1 MSHRMEYPSGS
12 PHRGAQAEYSRYQP
26 KLTGS
31 PSASRTVGFEST
43 TASMNRGYATTL
55 KNEFGSVPESFFD
68 FSNQFTGVLTKM
80 NEKELLH
87 GLNDRFAGFIE
98 KVRHLEHQNELLER
112 EIEEIKQKA
121 QSPASLAQ
129 EHEPELMD
137 LRKRVNDI
145 TLQKRQIE
153 IEHQNLEEDFL
164 TLRDKYEQEARDRSD
179 AENGILVLKKD
190 ANDAYLAKL
199 ELDKKAQSLVDEIHF
214 LKKNHE
220 DEVSEMV
227 AKIQEAQVTVK
238 AHDFGKPEITAALR
252 DIRAQLEGH
261 AASDIQQAEEGFRV
275 QFAKLTKAAESNREV
290 LKATQQEIQENRRCL
305 QGKNIELDCGNGT
318 REALEKQLHELE
330 ERHYAEMIHYQDTIR
345 QLENE
350 LTNAK
355 LDMSGYLREY
365 QDLLNVKMALDVE
378 ILSYRKLL
386 EGEESRLYTISDTHI
401 SMPCIYNQP
410 PVYTLPC
417 LARKGGPTRR
427 SVPQYK
433 FVEEIITETTREVEM
448 SEIEETGSEETG
460 SEETVGGQGEE
471 LRQKQGEE
479 RDKADR
485 RSGEEED
492 EEKEKDGSKVDLE
505 VDAPEEKGEQEE
517 ESKRQQMETS
527 AEVAMNGDGV
537 NPSEGE
543 DGEEG
548 DDEREE
554 EKGDEPDEVKKTED
568 IDRGEKTPSEVKSA
582 EATLKGEKEKLD
594 TTEELDTKK
603 KETLEKDDAPKHDES
618 KPEVPMNG
626 DSSTEPKTGSSI
638 KGEPQ
643 VPMEDISKESKKVSE
658 ERKKGSHLKEKKEI
672 DLKEES
678 ASTEQQ
684 QDSPK

>member
-12 PHRGAQAEYSRYQP
+12 PHRGNQAEYSLYQL

-43 TASMNRGYATTL
+43 TASMSRGYAKTL
-55 KNEFGSVPESFFD
+55 KSEFGSVPRSSESFFD
-68 FSNQFTGVLTKM
+68 LSNPFTGVLTKM

-129 EHEPELMD
+129 EHEPELRD
-137 LRKRVNDI
+137 LRKLFHDI

-199 ELDKKAQSLVDEIHF
+199 QLDKKAQSLVDEIHF

-238 AHDFGKPEITAALR
+238 AHDFCKPEITAALR

-275 QFAKLTKAAESNREV
+275 QFAKLTKAAESNREAM
-290 LKATQQEIQENRRCL
+290 KATQQEIQENRRRL
-305 QGKNIELDCGNGT
+305 QVKNIELDCGKGT

-330 ERHYAEMIHYQDTIR
+330 ERHYVEMIHYQDTIR
-345 QLENE
+345 QLENQ

-417 LARKGGPTRR
+417 LARQGGPTRR

-505 VDAPEEKGEQEE
+505 VDAPRGKRGEQEE

-554 EKGDEPDEVKKTED
+554 EKG
-568 IDRGEKTPSEVKSA
+568 G
-582 EATLKGEKEKLD
+582 
-594 TTEELDTKK
+594 
-603 KETLEKDDAPKHDES
+603 
-618 KPEVPMNG
+618 
-626 DSSTEPKTGSSI
+626 
-638 KGEPQ
+638 
-643 VPMEDISKESKKVSE
+643 
-658 ERKKGSHLKEKKEI
+658 
-672 DLKEES
+672 
-678 ASTEQQ
+678 
-684 QDSPK
+684 